1 MQRFLTVVAAILAA
15 YGVGMAIAY
24 PAGGFFVAWFVLAGL
39 LAAATWAPGV
49 AGTVCRVVCVAV
61 LAWVCFGAG
70 LMAADF
76 GDVAPAGV
84 DYVIVLG
91 AGLEDDGTP
100 SEALALR
107 LDAAAA
113 YLGENP
119 GSRCVVSGGQQ
130 ADEVRSEADAM
141 ADYLAG
147 EKGVDPTRV
156 IKEAASTST
165 VENLQ
170 NSRALVPED
179 ASVAVVTNDFHMHRA
194 LAIAR
199 KQGFPQAWGLAA
211 PSNPLYLAQAGL
223 RECVVLVKDMITG
236 GL

>member
-1 MQRFLTVVAAILAA
+1 MKKQHTAKITLLVTLFISFMATAITTVLGVA
-15 YGVGMAIAY
+15 VGMWW
-24 PAGGFFVAWFVLAGL
+24 GFSKKVDTVMIEVYNVISNVPFLL
-39 LAAATWAPGV
+39 LAMI
-49 AGTVCRVVCVAV
+49 
-61 LAWVCFGAG
+61 LS
-70 LMAADF
+70 
-76 GDVAPAGV
+76 
-84 DYVIVLG
+84 YVLG

-223 RECVVLVKDMITG
+223 RETHHKEWLE
-236 GL
+236 